1 MCLILDLHIG
11 FPRAGGTKA
20 VKTWR
25 MPAASLAAISM
36 WGAAYGMD
44 NWLEAKMAGRGGDG
58 GDWQASP
65 VLRWQLRRTQSG
77 CPSKRRDRCLTV
89 PIRSMPVGGSAFRGD
104 HRPGRSQGTPSPAVC
119 VGWRRDRAT
128 RGLGP
133 HHPGRS
139 RLAGKVSLR
148 RSLAMV
154 IRHCG
159 LWRCGGQP
167 ATDILD
173 GSHLKAE
180 GRH

>member
-1 MCLILDLHIG
+1 MEWTIG
-11 FPRAGGTKA
+11 WRPRWLGEVETVELASIT
-20 VKTWR
+20 R
-25 MPAASLAAISM
+25 PALAAAADAVGLSFEETRPLLD
-36 WGAAYGMD
+36 GAHPFYAC
-44 NWLEAKMAGRGGDG
+44 
-58 GDWQASP
+58 
-65 VLRWQLRRTQSG
+65 RRFG
-77 CPSKRRDRCLTV
+77 
-89 PIRSMPVGGSAFRGD
+89 IRGD
-104 HRPGRSQGTPSPAVC
+104 HRPGRSQGTLSPAVC

-133 HHPGRS
+133 HPPGRS
-139 RLAGKVSLR
+139 RLAGKVGLR

-173 GSHLKAE
+173 RSHLKAG

>member
-25 MPAASLAAISM
+25 TSS
-36 WGAAYGMD
+36 
-44 NWLEAKMAGRGGDG
+44 EFGGDLDVGSRLWNGQLAG
-58 GDWQASP
+58 GQDGWARWRRWSWQASP

-104 HRPGRSQGTPSPAVC
+104 HRPGRSQGTLSPAVC

-128 RGLGP
+128 RRLLP

-139 RLAGKVSLR
+139 RLAGKVGLR

-173 GSHLKAE
+173 RSHLKAM